1 MDPSQILPLLDRPVV
16 VLVAVGALFV
26 LPKIFP
32 VLSPIAAPVLA
43 WLLKR
48 AKPAAPATP
57 ASPAVPAGPPPV
69 DTAPPAPVKRPLA
82 DLSLRILAAIAARR
96 YPHLTQEEATE
107 RFLVQEA
114 SNGYYH
120 DDQVREKEALAKK

>member
-1 MDPSQILPLLDRPVV
+1 MELSQILPLLDRPVV
-16 VLVAVGALFV
+16 VLVLVGALFV

-32 VLSPIAAPVLA
+32 AVAPIAAPLLA

-48 AKPAAPATP
+48 VKPAAPAAP
-57 ASPAVPAGPPPV
+57 ANPAVPAGPPPV
-69 DTAPPAPVKRPLA
+69 DTTPVPVKRPLA

-107 RFLVQEA
+107 RFLVHEA
-114 SNGYYH
+114 SSGYYH
-120 DDQVREKEALAKK
+120 DDQEREKEALAKK